1 MEFYL
6 STSFALLFNFQQ
18 ASQRI
23 QPARGVLERKRERQ
37 SSFFD
42 SNVNRNDFLR
52 VSVFDSLSW
61 FLSTTYSTEYIVVA
75 SFPVYLSDLMGYRTG
90 RKKIFGNE

>member
-1 MEFYL
+1 MEWNSIYL
-6 STSFALLFNFQQ
+6 LPFALLFNFQQ

-42 SNVNRNDFLR
+42 SNVNRNDF
-52 VSVFDSLSW
+52 FAG
-61 FLSTTYSTEYIVVA
+61 FC
-75 SFPVYLSDLMGYRTG
+75 F
-90 RKKIFGNE
+90 